1 MGAIRIIMD
10 ELHLQTDVA
19 KGQRGVAVAI
29 QQIATVFAE
38 SKTDIERKNS
48 MDVGSF
54 VVSL

>member
-1 MGAIRIIMD
+1 MIRIIVD